1 MKKILVPVD
10 FSETSDNAYDF
21 AMQLARKIN
30 AELQLIHVIDVV
42 DMVGMSPMGSGVSA
56 IWLDNYVKESIS
68 SAKEK
73 IKKLLERAPQ
83 GMRIDTIVE
92 VGNVMGTIRDAI
104 KDTEVDLVIMGTKG
118 ASGMRE
124 VLVGSN
130 AEKVVRYARCPVIS
144 IKNKTTVEEIKN
156 IVFGIGLEGAP
167 ERVMQNLKQLQK
179 AFGATLHIVR
189 VNTPTGF
196 ERDKKVKA
204 KLEQFATRYMLTD
217 YTLNIYNEFF
227 EDEGL
232 IYFAEEVGADM
243 IAVAT
248 HSRTG
253 LAHLLGGSIAED
265 LVNHVKRPVWTLS
278 LKEDE

>member
-10 FSETSDNAYDF
+10 FSDTSDNAFDF
-21 AMQLARKIN
+21 AVQLAQKTN

-56 IWLDNYVKESIS
+56 VWLDNYVQESITK
-68 SAKEK
+68 AKGK
-73 IKKLLERAPQ
+73 ISTLLKQAPK
-83 GMRIDTIVE
+83 GIRIDTTVE

-104 KDTEVDLVIMGTKG
+104 KDNEVDLVVMGTKG

-124 VLVGSN
+124 VLIGSN
-130 AEKVVRYARCPVIS
+130 AEKVVRYARCPIIS
-144 IKNKTTVEEIKN
+144 IKRKTDINSIKN
-156 IVFGIGLEGAP
+156 IVFGVNIEGAP
-167 ERVMQNLKQLQK
+167 ERVVQKLKQLQA

-189 VNTPTGF
+189 INTPTGF
-196 ERDKKVKA
+196 ERDRRVKKS
-204 KLEQFATRYMLTD
+204 LEQFATRYMLSD
-217 YTLNIYNEFF
+217 FTLNIYNEFF

-232 IYFAEEVGADM
+232 IYFAEEIGADM